1 MSFPFPLDPAELF
14 AERARQFRGWGIPRG
29 VIERVR
35 GRIDDAW
42 HDGAGGWTPEWV
54 READAAEREGRL
66 LLASACFGA
75 AKFPSLVTAARRDA
89 FARQRE
95 TYLAAAARGFPC
107 GFERRELAV
116 PYRGATTPVAAHLF
130 SPRGKRGAAAPLVI
144 LSGGVDTWKMEL
156 HRIALLFVRLGGFRV
171 AAIDMPGTGESA
183 IPLAPDADEVYRGVL
198 AGTRGGSARTASFG
212 LSAGGPWA
220 AKLVLTGAVDAGVDL
235 GGPVGAAPRDGAALM
250 RMPNGMPGIVAN
262 AVGLEGLPPPDEAA
276 KLVELFSLRASGLLT
291 PRPTAPLLAVN
302 GSDDAYVPAAD
313 IDVFRTFP
321 NATVWSIGGAT
332 HCAAEKIA
340 PVLLAIVAWLR
351 VQLHGRRLADRLLLG
366 AVTRTLLR
374 PV

>member
-1 MSFPFPLDPAELF
+1 MPFTFPLDPAEIF

-35 GRIDDAW
+35 ARVDDAW
-42 HDGAGGWTPEWV
+42 RDGAGGWTTEWV
-54 READAAEREGRL
+54 REAEAAERAGRL
-66 LLASACFGA
+66 LLAAVCFGA
-75 AKFPSLVTAARRDA
+75 AKFPGLMTDARREA
-89 FARQRE
+89 YARQLA
-95 TYLAAAARGFPC
+95 TYLAAAAEFPC
-107 GFERRELAV
+107 AFERRELAV
-116 PYRGATTPVAAHLF
+116 PYRGGHTRVAAHLF
-130 SPRGKRGAAAPLVI
+130 APRGRGGAAAPLVV

-183 IPLAPDADEVYRGVL
+183 IPLAPDAEVVYRGALEAV
-198 AGTRGGSARTASFG
+198 RGASLRTASFG

-235 GGPVGAAPRDGAALM
+235 GGPVGAAPRDGAALL

-262 AVGLEGLPPPDEAA
+262 AVGLAAMPPPEEAG
-276 KLVELFSLRASGLLT
+276 KLVELFSLRAGGLLT
-291 PRPTAPLLAVN
+291 PRATPPLLAVN

-313 IDVFRTFP
+313 LDVFRAFP
-321 NATVWSIGGAT
+321 NATVWSIANAT

-351 VQLHGRRLADRLLLG
+351 VQLHGQRPADRRLLAALTR
-366 AVTRTLLR
+366 AVLR
-374 PV
+374 PQ